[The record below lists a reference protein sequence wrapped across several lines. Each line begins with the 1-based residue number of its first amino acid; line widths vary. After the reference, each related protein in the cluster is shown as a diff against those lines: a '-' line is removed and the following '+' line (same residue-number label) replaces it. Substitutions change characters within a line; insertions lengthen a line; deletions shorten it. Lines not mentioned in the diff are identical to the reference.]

1 MLKRKGFKI
10 VTEPDYEMA
19 IKAGDDVDRFICR
32 VYSEHDID
40 EQYMILDFDLTRN
53 KDTDISDITAKDIET
68 EIIQNFEIEM
78 ARYFMLPT
86 QDEIDELEQR
96 KAESVEMSTEIPKD
110 TSEDGIYIYGL
121 LNLVAPNAI
130 KWGLKWRQRDKNLI
144 TDFDETEV
152 TKEMIEIFVDYYLDK
167 VEYNENGMAPNW
179 TYPIISPAHWKYAV
193 VFDTAMFGKA
203 ANRGEGWDVTNAFED
218 GHYAAWAVIFFQ
230 DDEMLNTF
238 MADKPI
244 YDYAIYDNNL
254 KLTQAHDEEDIN
266 DFYWRA
272 VKDAVKDID

>member
-10 VTEPDYEMA
+10 VTEPDYETA
-19 IKAGDDVDRFICR
+19 LKAGEDMDRLICR

-53 KDTDISDITAKDIET
+53 KDTDISKVTVKEIET
-68 EIIQNFEIEM
+68 EIIRNFESEM
-78 ARYFMLPT
+78 ANYFMSPT

-96 KAESVEMSTEIPKD
+96 KAESITMSMEIPKD

-121 LNLVAPNAI
+121 LNFVAPNAI

-152 TKEMIEIFVDYYLDK
+152 TKEMIESFVDYYLDK
-167 VEYNENGMAPNW
+167 VEYDKDGMTPNW

-193 VFDTAMFGKA
+193 VFDTAIFGMA
-203 ANRGEGWDVTNAFED
+203 VERGEGWDVTNAFED
-218 GHYAAWAVIFFQ
+218 GHYAAWAVTFF
-230 DDEMLNTF
+230 DDEEAMNEFISAGFL
-238 MADKPI
+238 
-244 YDYAIYDNNL
+244 YDYVIYDNNL
-254 KLTQAHDEEDIN
+254 NLIQTHEKEDIN
-266 DFYWRA
+266 DFYWKT
-272 VKDAVKDID
+272 VKGIN